1 MRAKSFA
8 RVRTVLRPNLA
19 VMIVITH
26 SSTGA
31 CCNVHLL
38 STSLLIPDSCNNGI
52 IKELNKTDEAFYLLA
67 HNPTKFSWPQIQAC
81 SRHFF
86 IQDGPA
92 CSYCPD
98 TVEEQ
103 GGTCPPGTFT
113 VLFAGRGMVGVQLI
127 FRCRT
132 PLSLL
137 LSYSAD
143 FQISRIPK
151 FQAVNST
158 TSNPTV
164 HLDSLFHTAVPLL
177 MDPCSM

>member
-1 MRAKSFA
+1 MRATSFA
-8 RVRTVLRPNLA
+8 RIRTVLRPNLA

-26 SSTGA
+26 SNTGE
-31 CCNVHLL
+31 CCDLHLL
-38 STSLLIPDSCNNGI
+38 STSLLILDSCNNDV

-113 VLFAGRGMVGVQLI
+113 VLFAGRGMVCMQLDVH
-127 FRCRT
+127 CHT
-132 PLSLL
+132 SSSLL
-137 LSYSAD
+137 LSCSAD
-143 FQISRIPK
+143 I
-151 FQAVNST
+151 
-158 TSNPTV
+158 
-164 HLDSLFHTAVPLL
+164 
-177 MDPCSM
+177 